1 MRPESSRIRATALDG
16 GGAGTQVPD
25 VLRDDYVMRMV
36 RQLTEALARLSGLR
50 AAGQLDQATEEL
62 DAAFASL
69 GGIDPRLA
77 READAGLLLSLVQD
91 PTRREALLRLL
102 EERDRLRAA
111 RG

>member
-1 MRPESSRIRATALDG
+1 
-16 GGAGTQVPD
+16 

-36 RQLTEALARLSGLR
+36 RKLSEALARLAGLR
-50 AAGQLDQATEEL
+50 AAGQLDQAAEEL

-91 PTRREALLRLL
+91 PSRRQAVARLL
-102 EERDRLRAA
+102 EERDLLRAA
-111 RG
+111 RR